1 MRARFVPASLV
12 HIGPLALNMRVLD
25 RIECEALGRTP
36 KDALRISLRTSLHA
50 LTALDPEG
58 KPVAMFGVCAL
69 GLLAGRGTPWLL
81 GTERVF
87 DCGRDLL
94 VSGPKIIAWW
104 HETFDVMENIVAV
117 ENVKAIALLKRWD
130 AEVGG
135 ETQVH
140 RGVGFMPFVFRAAIQ
155 GQAAAA

>member
-1 MRARFVPASLV
+1 VRARLVPASLV
-12 HIGPLALNMRVLD
+12 HIGPLALNLRTADRV
-25 RIECEALGRTP
+25 ECEALGRKP
-36 KDALRISLRTSLHA
+36 KDALRLSLRTSLHA

-69 GLLAGRGTPWLL
+69 GLLAGRGTPWFL

-87 DCGRDLL
+87 DYGRDLM
-94 VSGPKIIAWW
+94 VRGPRIVAWW

-117 ENVKAIALLKRWD
+117 ENVKAVALLKRWG
-130 AEVGG
+130 AEIGG
-135 ETQVH
+135 ETRTH
-140 RGVGFMPFVFRAAIQ
+140 RGVEFVPFVFRAAIQ